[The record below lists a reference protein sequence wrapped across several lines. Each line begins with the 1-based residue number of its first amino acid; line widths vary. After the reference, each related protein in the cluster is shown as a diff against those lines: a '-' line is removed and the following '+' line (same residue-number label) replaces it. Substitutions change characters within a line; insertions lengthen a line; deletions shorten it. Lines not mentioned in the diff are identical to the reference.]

1 MASSNSNN
9 ESNHSS
15 SEEEVTEEV
24 AIERRTAKKIRSPT
38 KAEWELVG
46 PRRSHRSSSNSQAST
61 SSTRAARTP
70 DLASQEEFPPLQ
82 LLSSRSSS
90 SGDVDPYSQVVTEA
104 IR

>member
-15 SEEEVTEEV
+15 SEEEVT
-24 AIERRTAKKIRSPT
+24 IERRTPKNIRSPT

-46 PRRSHRSSSNSQAST
+46 PRRSRRISRSSSNSQAST
-61 SSTRAARTP
+61 SPTRAARTP
-70 DLASQEEFPPLQ
+70 DIASQEEFPPLQ

>member
-38 KAEWELVG
+38 KTEWEVVG
-46 PRRSHRSSSNSQAST
+46 PRRSRRSSSNSPAST
-61 SSTRAARTP
+61 SSTRPARTP
-70 DLASQEEFPPLQ
+70 NLASQEEFPPLQ
-82 LLSSRSSS
+82 LSRSPSPS
-90 SGDVDPYSQVVTEA
+90 SGEVDPYAQVVTEA

>member
-15 SEEEVTEEV
+15 SEEEVT
-24 AIERRTAKKIRSPT
+24 IERRTAKKIRSPT

-46 PRRSHRSSSNSQAST
+46 PRRSRRSSSNSQAST

-90 SGDVDPYSQVVTEA
+90 GDVDPFSQVVTEA